1 MFSTDKSYCKD
12 CCSSE
17 VNSSTYTFME
27 CIAVILKSAP
37 VGFLNI
43 AETEIIL

>member
-1 MFSTDKSYCKD
+1 
-12 CCSSE
+12 
-17 VNSSTYTFME
+17 ME